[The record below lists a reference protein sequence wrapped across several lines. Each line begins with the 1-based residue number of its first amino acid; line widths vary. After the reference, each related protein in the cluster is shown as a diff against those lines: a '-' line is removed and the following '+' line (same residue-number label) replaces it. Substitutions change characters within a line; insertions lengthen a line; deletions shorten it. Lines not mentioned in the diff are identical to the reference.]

1 MARVGVDARCRQD
14 LLGSEPMSQSG
25 ISAGRA
31 IAPDEARHL
40 RAAGTSWFAPERGMV
55 RGARESVR
63 GVVSSRPS

>member
-1 MARVGVDARCRQD
+1 MPDVVND

-55 RGARESVR
+55 RGHANRCAA
-63 GVVSSRPS
+63 